1 MADTLTGIGVS
12 LGIAHAPVVRVTEAP
27 GYDQSEQPST
37 DIESD
42 GERIR
47 QALLGVSEDL
57 KAFAED
63 SPEESKKI
71 LQTTASLAKDKGLA
85 KASIKQLKSHGV
97 TASVHLAVEEYAAK
111 FMRLG
116 GYFAERV
123 TDLYDVRDRV
133 IAKLLGQSAPGIPE
147 LSEPAILVARDLS
160 PADTATMDVNKV
172 LGIIMREGGVTS
184 HAAILCAQLGIPAI
198 VHVTDADRLE
208 DGQMVAIDGNAGVV
222 FVEPDEA
229 AVSELESF
237 AAARED
243 MINQFSGAGAT
254 SDGHH
259 VGLLANIGTV
269 SDAVFAGQNE
279 DVEGIGL
286 FRTEFMFLGKAS
298 APTLEEQTKEY
309 TRVLRA
315 MGDRK
320 VVVRTLDA
328 GADKP
333 LAFASTREEENPA
346 LGQRGLRLSMVREDL
361 IDTQLQA
368 LAAAD
373 SQTDADLWVMAP
385 MVSTVEEARWF
396 ADHARAAGLKCVG
409 IMIEVP
415 AAALRAKK
423 LAKVVDFF
431 SIGSNDLAQYTMA
444 ADRTDAVH
452 AQLLNPWQPAVLDL
466 FAAAGEADVPVGV
479 CGEAGGDP
487 LLAVVLVGLGV
498 ATLSMAPRKIPAV
511 RAALALHS
519 LEDCQRIAR
528 AARDAD
534 TADEARAA
542 ALAAANP
549 TLRSIVA

>member
-1 MADTLTGIGVS
+1 MADTLTSIGVS
-12 LGIAHAPVVRVTEAP
+12 AGIAYAPVVWVTEAP
-27 GYDQSEQPST
+27 GYDRSESPSS
-37 DIESD
+37 DLESD
-42 GERIR
+42 GERVR
-47 QALLGVSEDL
+47 QALSEVSEDL
-57 KAFAED
+57 FALAEI
-63 SPEESKKI
+63 SSEESKKI

-85 KASIKQLKSHGV
+85 KATVKQLKSHGV
-97 TASVHLAVEEYAAK
+97 TAAVHFAVEDYAAK
-111 FMRLG
+111 FKRLG

-133 IAKLLGQSAPGIPE
+133 ISKLLGVPAPGIPK
-147 LSEPAILVARDLS
+147 LDEPSILLARDLS
-160 PADTATMDVNKV
+160 PADTATMDVEKV
-172 LGIIMREGGVTS
+172 RGVVMLEGGVTS
-184 HAAILCAQLGIPAI
+184 HAAILCAQLGIPAV
-198 VHVTDADRLE
+198 VHAAEADRLE
-208 DGQMVAIDGNAGVV
+208 NGQMIALDGNAGVV

-229 AVSELESF
+229 SVSELEAF
-237 AAARED
+237 AAAREAV
-243 MINQFSGAGAT
+243 ISQYSGAGQT
-254 SDGHH
+254 SDGHR

-269 SDAVFAGQNE
+269 SDAVFVGQDE

-286 FRTEFMFLGKAS
+286 FRTEFMFLGRTS

-309 TRVLRA
+309 TRVLRE

-333 LAFASTREEENPA
+333 IAFASTRKEENPA
-346 LGQRGLRLSMVREDL
+346 LGQRGLRLSMVRQDL

-373 SQTDADLWVMAP
+373 AQTDANLWVMAP
-385 MVSTVEEARWF
+385 MVSTLEEARWF
-396 ADHARAAGLKCVG
+396 ADRARAAGLKTVG

-415 AAALRAKK
+415 AAALRATK

-452 AQLLNPWQPAVLDL
+452 AELLNPWQPAVLDL
-466 FAAAGEADVPVGV
+466 VAAATRAEVPVGV

-487 LLAVVLVGLGV
+487 LLALVLVGMGV

-519 LEDCQRIAR
+519 LEECQRIAQV
-528 AARDAD
+528 ARDAD
-534 TADEARAA
+534 TADEARAV
-542 ALAAANP
+542 ALEAANEKM
-549 TLRSIVA
+549 RSIVS

>member
-12 LGIAHAPVVRVTEAP
+12 PGIAHAPVVRVTEAP

-37 DIESD
+37 DLESD

-57 KAFAED
+57 KALAEA

-133 IAKLLGQSAPGIPE
+133 IAKLLGQPAPGIPE

-198 VHVTDADRLE
+198 VHVTEADRLAE
-208 DGQMVAIDGNAGVV
+208 GQMVAIDGNAGVV

-229 AVSELESF
+229 SVSELESF
-237 AAARED
+237 ATAREGV
-243 MINQFSGAGAT
+243 IAVLGPGAT

-269 SDAVFAGQNE
+269 SDAVLQ
-279 DVEGIGL
+279 DRTRTLKYRLV
-286 FRTEFMFLGKAS
+286 RTEFMFLGKAS
-298 APTLEEQTKEY
+298 AQH
-309 TRVLRA
+309 LRS
-315 MGDRK
+315 R
-320 VVVRTLDA
+320 RR
-328 GADKP
+328 
-333 LAFASTREEENPA
+333 STRA
-346 LGQRGLRLSMVREDL
+346 FF
-361 IDTQLQA
+361 
-368 LAAAD
+368 
-373 SQTDADLWVMAP
+373 
-385 MVSTVEEARWF
+385 ARWVTVRLLS
-396 ADHARAAGLKCVG
+396 AR
-409 IMIEVP
+409 
-415 AAALRAKK
+415 
-423 LAKVVDFF
+423 
-431 SIGSNDLAQYTMA
+431 
-444 ADRTDAVH
+444 
-452 AQLLNPWQPAVLDL
+452 
-466 FAAAGEADVPVGV
+466 
-479 CGEAGGDP
+479 
-487 LLAVVLVGLGV
+487 
-498 ATLSMAPRKIPAV
+498 
-511 RAALALHS
+511 
-519 LEDCQRIAR
+519 
-528 AARDAD
+528 
-534 TADEARAA
+534 
-542 ALAAANP
+542 
-549 TLRSIVA
+549 